1 MSEVEIGNA
10 SVRCDAR
17 RQEMREPGEVVA
29 MLHLHRL
36 GWGSKRIAAQLGCSR
51 NTVKRYLRLGGWR
64 ASRMPLRA
72 RKLEGLEAWLAERF
86 ERHRGN
92 ADVVRQELLA
102 EHGIAVSLRTV
113 ERAAEPLRQQWRAQA
128 LATVRFETPPGA
140 QLQIDFGERTVL
152 IAGERERVYVFV
164 ATLGYSRRLHVR
176 AFLHERQASWF
187 DGMESAFTAFGGV
200 TAEVLLDNAR
210 ALVVHH
216 DPLTREVQFNDRLLA
231 FAKHWGFAPCACA
244 PYRARTK
251 GKDERGVGYVKHNA
265 LAGRAFASF
274 AALEA
279 HLEQWVREIAD
290 VRVHGTTGEA
300 PAVRFAREEASAL
313 KSIAGKP
320 PFTTARSLQRRVQA
334 DCCVEVER
342 NAYSVPWRLIGEPV
356 QVELGAGRIRIFHA
370 GRQVAEHAERIGRR
384 ERSVLA
390 EHFMGVAGAEPVKA
404 MAATANELLRP
415 LAEYAAVAGG
425 SW

>member
-1 MSEVEIGNA
+1 MSGVEIGNA
-10 SVRCDAR
+10 SAHCDAR
-17 RQEMREPGEVVA
+17 RQEMREPEEVVA
-29 MLHLHRL
+29 MLRLHRL

-51 NTVKRYLRLGGWR
+51 NTVKRYLRMGGWR
-64 ASRMPLRA
+64 ASRMPTRPQQL
-72 RKLEGLEAWLAERF
+72 LGLEAWLAERF

-92 ADVVRQELLA
+92 ADVVRQELVA

-113 ERAAEPLRQQWRAQA
+113 ERAVKPLRQQWRAQA

-140 QLQIDFGERTVL
+140 QLQIDFGERTV
-152 IAGERERVYVFV
+152 IIGGERERVYLFV
-164 ATLGYSRRLHVR
+164 ATLGYSRRVHVR
-176 AFLHERQASWF
+176 VFRHERQASWF
-187 DGMESAFTAFGGV
+187 DGMESAFAAFGGV

-216 DPLTREVQFNDRLLA
+216 DPITREVQFNERLLA
-231 FAKHWGFAPCACA
+231 FAKHWQFVPHACA

-265 LAGRAFASF
+265 LAGREFASF

-279 HLEQWVREIAD
+279 HLERWIREIAD

-300 PAVRFAREEASAL
+300 PIARFAREAGTL

-320 PFTTARSLQRRVQA
+320 PFTASRLLQRRVQA

-356 QVELGAGRIRIFHA
+356 HVELGGGCVKVFHA
-370 GRQVAEHAERIGRR
+370 GRQVAEHAERLGRR
-384 ERSVLA
+384 ERAVLA
-390 EHFMGVAGAEPVKA
+390 EHYVGVAKA
-404 MAATANELLRP
+404 WPPSAMTATANELLRP
-415 LAEYAAVAGG
+415 LAEYAALAGG

>member
-1 MSEVEIGNA
+1 LLSEH
-10 SVRCDAR
+10 D
-17 RQEMREPGEVVA
+17 
-29 MLHLHRL
+29 
-36 GWGSKRIAAQLGCSR
+36 
-51 NTVKRYLRLGGWR
+51 
-64 ASRMPLRA
+64 
-72 RKLEGLEAWLAERF
+72 
-86 ERHRGN
+86 
-92 ADVVRQELLA
+92 
-102 EHGIAVSLRTV
+102 IAVSMRTV

-140 QLQIDFGERTVL
+140 QMQIDFGERTVL

-176 AFLHERQASWF
+176 AFQHERQASWF
-187 DGMESAFTAFGGV
+187 DGMESAFAAFGGV

-210 ALVVHH
+210 ALVIHH
-216 DPLTREVQFNDRLLA
+216 DPVTREVQFNDRLLA
-231 FAKHWGFAPCACA
+231 FAKHWAFVPCACA

-265 LAGRAFASF
+265 LAGRSFASF

-300 PAVRFAREEASAL
+300 PAVRFARAEASAL
-313 KSIAGKP
+313 KSITGKP
-320 PFTTARSLQRRVQA
+320 PFTTTRSLQRRVQV

-356 QVELGAGRIRIFHA
+356 QVELSTGRIRIFHA
-370 GRQVAEHAERIGRR
+370 GRQVAEHAERVGRR
-384 ERSVLA
+384 ERAVLA
-390 EHFMGVAGAEPVKA
+390 EHFMGVAGAQPVAA

-415 LAEYAAVAGG
+415 LAEYAALAGG